1 MRTRRQARFTTRHN
15 NVRTNLHKKIF
26 TYNCKNEKQINS
38 RFCLTQKGGGVAEDN
53 GIDVWENEDGSAIA
67 IYVGKKRKASYI
79 LLIFDTDLKIME
91 LESFST
97 DRIVPNHIQT
107 SESVSD
113 LFVRII
119 YDICKQKGAK
129 QLVLQDNS
137 EILCGKQKVRLMD
150 MYFLAYGKT
159 WYESKFIGLQCDKD
173 IDMYRQKVVNN
184 TWTNVSNALKAD
196 FPQHYE
202 RFLAYIQKFDIDP
215 NEQGSA
221 MKLCRILKENRA
233 CEPFARF
240 MDPLLISSKIP
251 SLFSTTWH
259 LDF

>member
-1 MRTRRQARFTTRHN
+1 MLTRRQAHFTTRHN
-15 NVRTNLHKKIF
+15 TIRANLRKKIF
-26 TYNCKNEKQINS
+26 KYNFKNEKQINS
-38 RFCLTQKGGGVAEDN
+38 RFRITQNGGGIAEDN
-53 GIDVWENEDGSAIA
+53 GIDVWENEDGTAIA
-67 IYVGKKRKASYI
+67 IYLGKKRKASYI

-107 SESVSD
+107 SESISD

-119 YDICKQKGAK
+119 YDICKQKGTK

-137 EILCGKQKVRLMD
+137 EILCGKQRVRLMD
-150 MYFLAYGKT
+150 MYFLTYGKT

-173 IDMYRQKVVNN
+173 IEMYRQKVFNN
-184 TWTNVSNALKAD
+184 TLNNVSNALKAD
-196 FPQHYE
+196 FPQQYE
-202 RFLAYIQKFDIDP
+202 QFLTYIQKFDIDP

-221 MKLCRILKENRA
+221 MKLFRLLKENRV

-251 SLFSTTWH
+251 SMFSTIWH